1 VILLVA
7 VWLGAATPLPETFT
21 VASVTVNEIL
31 MDTQRSNERVI
42 TWRQVPVSW
51 TVTAKEGFRTCI
63 VLKRPKVGDRVA
75 CDWIE
80 LAWRQ
85 IVGPLFAEACK

>member
-1 VILLVA
+1 VILLVV
-7 VWLGAATPLPETFT
+7 VWLGASTPPPETFT
-21 VASVTVNEIL
+21 VASVSVNEIL

-42 TWRQVPVSW
+42 TWRRVPVSW
-51 TVTAKEGFRTCI
+51 TVTAKEGLRTCL

-80 LAWRQ
+80 RAA
-85 IVGPLFAEACK
+85 GPLFAEVMP